1 MKRNFVG
8 LLLVVLLLALAAPRD
23 IADAQS
29 PTPETKDW
37 PGYGASA
44 HRGENGKQFVYY
56 CPPFDPSKGYIQGAN
71 IYGTDLYTDDTEI
84 CAAAAHAGAVIP
96 AAGGTVTIEIR
107 PGTTSYQGST
117 RNGVISADWPRPADG
132 SFVFVTNQP
141 VPTQLPSACD
151 WTGSWKRNDESFS
164 WVQNGT
170 QVTGTGLTDT
180 TWSLTGTVSGNVL
193 TGKWA
198 DHTGSGSIKITLS
211 ADCNS
216 FDSSW
221 GVGDNTSS
229 FTGHGTR
236 ASSAGATN
244 VQCDHELETLTVS
257 SKSSDTLHSNAVLAS
272 GQTYAII
279 SSGVVG
285 LFPNTTTGFDT
296 LYDHRTAGQ
305 EARPQFGAFLYVND
319 KPLTDWMMASGQNVG
334 YRADHTYGSYLPGNN
349 QALAVKFYETG
360 DYGDNEGNLTV
371 KLCGAPANAS
381 SGMTLE
387 APNRLA
393 LPNDLLLIPIK
404 LNNAVNLANLN
415 FELEYDP
422 AVLREEGDL
431 IKGNLLDNAL
441 FSGNPA
447 TAGLIKN
454 GFAQTSG
461 LSGTGTVVNVPFRI
475 IGKPG
480 DKSPLALRVTTV
492 NDPSGAVPTV
502 ITISGEV
509 SVTNPDGTL
518 PGGGGANGG
527 SCQQQL
533 ETLTVSSQSPA
544 TLTSKTV
551 LAPGQ
556 PYTLIVSGVAGLFPN
571 TNTGFDA
578 LYDYRKPGQEGR
590 VTVDAPANDSLLVIN
605 GHWLSDLIT
614 ASGGSIAYNSDHNY
628 PVTVTG
634 SGQPITAKFSD
645 WGSYDDN
652 AGVLTITLCAGGG
665 GNGGNAGS
673 GPSGIARG
681 DCDGDSHINELDA
694 LCALEMSVQL
704 RPVQLLMDMDNTGDV
719 TSRDAVII
727 LQRAVG
733 GK

>member
-1 MKRNFVG
+1 MRTKLIVVSCLWTA
-8 LLLVVLLLALAAPRD
+8 LLLFSHSTTA
-23 IADAQS
+23 AQS
-29 PTPETKDW
+29 GGSPNGPTAQCVGTPET
-37 PGYGASA
+37 
-44 HRGENGKQFVYY
+44 
-56 CPPFDPSKGYIQGAN
+56 
-71 IYGTDLYTDDTEI
+71 
-84 CAAAAHAGAVIP
+84 
-96 AAGGTVTIEIR
+96 
-107 PGTTSYQGST
+107 
-117 RNGVISADWPRPADG
+117 
-132 SFVFVTNQP
+132 
-141 VPTQLPSACD
+141 
-151 WTGSWKRNDESFS
+151 
-164 WVQNGT
+164 
-170 QVTGTGLTDT
+170 
-180 TWSLTGTVSGNVL
+180 
-193 TGKWA
+193 
-198 DHTGSGSIKITLS
+198 ITL
-211 ADCNS
+211 
-216 FDSSW
+216 
-221 GVGDNTSS
+221 
-229 FTGHGTR
+229 
-236 ASSAGATN
+236 
-244 VQCDHELETLTVS
+244 S
-257 SKSSDTLHSNAVLAS
+257 SKSSETIHSNSVLAS
-272 GQTYAII
+272 GQTY
-279 SSGVVG
+279 SVVVSGVVG
-285 LFPNTTTGFDT
+285 LYPNTTEGFDA
-296 LYDHRTAGQ
+296 LYDYRTVGKETAYGS
-305 EARPQFGAFLYVND
+305 VND
-319 KPLTDWMMASGQNVG
+319 F
-334 YRADHTYGSYLPGNN
+334 GSLVFLNDNDLAAWIAAAGGSTAYNPNHVYSVNLPGNG
-349 QALAVKFYETG
+349 QPLALRFHEGG
-360 DYGDNEGNLTV
+360 DYGDNGGNLSVT
-371 KLCGAPANAS
+371 LCTAPANAS

-404 LNNAVNLANLN
+404 LNNAANLANLN

-447 TAGLIKN
+447 AAGLIKN

-480 DKSPLALRVTTV
+480 DKSSLALRVTTV
-492 NDPSGAVPTV
+492 NDPSGTVPTV
-502 ITISGEV
+502 ITISGQV

-544 TLTSKTV
+544 TVTSKTV

-578 LYDYRKPGQEGR
+578 LYDYRKPGQEGW
-590 VTVDAPANDSLLVIN
+590 VTVDAPDNDSLLVIN

-634 SGQPITAKFSD
+634 SGQQLTAKFSD

-652 AGVLTITLCAGGG
+652 AGELTITLCAGGG

-704 RPVQLLMDMDNTGDV
+704 RPVQLIMDMDNTGDV

-727 LQRAVG
+727 LQRAVNG
-733 GK
+733 Q